1 MIARLTG
8 RVTHLGGTSAVI
20 DLSGFG
26 VLVQVSPAT
35 AAGLRLGQDA
45 TLSTSLVVRE
55 DSLTLYG
62 FADDSARDLFELL
75 LTANGVGPKLAQAAL
90 AVHDPEVLRHA
101 IANSDHAVLTA
112 VPGIGRKGAEKL
124 CLELR
129 DKVHALGQVTA
140 PAASAVTGTPASGTE
155 AWRDQVSTGLQGL
168 GWSAKD
174 AATACDNVAPLAAD
188 DPDIGV
194 AALMRAALQS
204 LAKS

>member
-8 RVTHLGGTSAVI
+8 TVIQLGGTTAVL

-35 AAGLRLGQDA
+35 AAGLRPGESA

-62 FADDSARDLFELL
+62 FADDQARDLFELL
-75 LTANGVGPKLAQAAL
+75 LTANGIGPRLAQAAL
-90 AVHDPEVLRHA
+90 AVHDPDTLVRA
-101 IANSDHAVLTA
+101 IAQEDHAVLTA
-112 VPGIGRKGAEKL
+112 VPGIGRKGAEKV

-129 DKVHALGQVTA
+129 DKVRALGPVSTPAA
-140 PAASAVTGTPASGTE
+140 PATTSGADE
-155 AWRDQVSTGLQGL
+155 SWRDQVSTGLQGL

-174 AATACDNVAPLAAD
+174 AAAACDNVAPLAAE
-188 DPDIGV
+188 DPGIGV

>member
-1 MIARLTG
+1 VIARLTG
-8 RVTHLGGTSAVI
+8 RVTHLGGTTAVL

-35 AAGLRLGQDA
+35 AAGLRLEQTA

-62 FADDSARDLFELL
+62 FADDAARDLFELL

-90 AVHDPEVLRHA
+90 AVHEPDVLRRA
-101 IANSDHAVLTA
+101 IAHEDHAVLTA
-112 VPGIGRKGAEKL
+112 VPGIGRKGAEKI

-129 DKVHALGQVTA
+129 DKVHALGRVSAPTA
-140 PAASAVTGTPASGTE
+140 PADVATPTGGEP
-155 AWRDQVSTGLQGL
+155 WRDQVSTGLQGL
-168 GWSAKD
+168 GWSARD
-174 AATACDNVAPLAAD
+174 AAAACESVAPLAAD
-188 DPDIGV
+188 DPAIGV

>member
-8 RVTHLGGTSAVI
+8 RVIQLGGTTAVV

-35 AAGLRLGQDA
+35 AAGLRLDQPT

-62 FADDSARDLFELL
+62 FVDDAARDLFELL
-75 LTANGVGPKLAQAAL
+75 LTANGVGPRLAQAAL
-90 AVHDPEVLRHA
+90 AVHEPDVLRHA
-101 IANSDHAVLTA
+101 IANGEHAVLTA
-112 VPGIGRKGAEKL
+112 VPGIGRKGAEKI

-129 DKVHALGQVTA
+129 DKVHALGQVSA
-140 PAASAVTGTPASGTE
+140 PAPSASTAAGAADEP
-155 AWRDQVSTGLQGL
+155 WREQVSTGLQGL
-168 GWSAKD
+168 GWSARD
-174 AATACDNVAPLAAD
+174 AATACDNVAPLVVD
-188 DPDIGV
+188 DPSLSV

-204 LAKS
+204 LAKP

>member
-8 RVTHLGGTSAVI
+8 TVIQLGGTTAVL
-20 DLSGFG
+20 DLAGFG

-35 AAGLRLGQDA
+35 AAGLRPGESA

-62 FADDSARDLFELL
+62 FADDRARDLFELL
-75 LTANGVGPKLAQAAL
+75 LTANGIGPRLAQAAL
-90 AVHDPEVLRHA
+90 AVHDPDTLVRA
-101 IANSDHAVLTA
+101 IAQADHAVLTA
-112 VPGIGRKGAEKL
+112 VPGIGRKGAEKV

-129 DKVHALGQVTA
+129 DKVRALEPVSA
-140 PAASAVTGTPASGTE
+140 PAAPATASGGTADE
-155 AWRDQVSTGLQGL
+155 SWRDQVSTGLQGL
-168 GWSAKD
+168 GWSARD
-174 AATACDNVAPLAAD
+174 AAAACDNVAPLMAE
-188 DPDIGV
+188 DPGIGV